1 MDLWIF
7 AIGTG
12 TFSLFMGGLLFTI
25 REFRQMKPGDTDGIR
40 ERMAAR
46 NYD

>member
-12 TFSLFMGGLLFTI
+12 TFGLLAGGLYFTI
-25 REFRQMKPGDTDGIR
+25 QEFRQMKPGDTDGIR
-40 ERMAAR
+40 ERLVAR
-46 NYD
+46 G